1 MWRDYRQTY
10 FHRSTNTVFEK
21 LIGHSSPVVG
31 HRVAYEMVRHIL
43 NASRRSIDTF
53 SVFLYYRGG
62 QTTMR
67 ITSDDSIYR
76 FWGKIDMLISA
87 VVYNQWKI
95 GSHIPCTGHFIF
107 STSGFRFSIYQSTEI
122 YNISEPPRCT
132 LFIWFCCDIIQ
143 L

>member
-1 MWRDYRQTY
+1 MRRDYRQTY

-53 SVFLYYRGG
+53 SAPVFLYYRGG

-107 STSGFRFSIYQSTEI
+107 STSGDSLFLFTRVPKYIIYPNHRDALSLYGFVAI
-122 YNISEPPRCT
+122 
-132 LFIWFCCDIIQ
+132 
-143 L
+143 